1 VDIRGISHHTDGV
14 PEEAAARDM
23 RVIREELHCTAVM
36 LVGADTERQRAAARA
51 ALDAGLDVWVRPQPE
66 NPSAAERLE
75 HLAATARMAEELRL
89 EHPGRVTLMVG
100 TEFSLTSPG
109 MLPGADESVRLQF
122 VLRPWLRRPF
132 ERRMRRRLGALLA
145 AALDVARER
154 FGGPVSY
161 GAGAWEDVD
170 WSGFDL
176 AGVNLYRAGTDAD
189 ADAYERHLDALLR
202 GCGRPL
208 VVTEF
213 GCGAHDGADLRGAAS
228 FLAVNWFADPPR
240 LRRGTARNEAVQAGY
255 LDALLGL
262 YRDRG
267 VHGAFVFTFAMPD
280 FPHSQDPA
288 RDLDAA
294 GFGVVRT
301 AEGDPASWEPKEA
314 FHAVAR
320 RYRD

>member
-14 PEEAAARDM
+14 SEDAAARDM
-23 RVIREELHCTAVM
+23 RVIREDLHCTSVM
-36 LVGADTERQRAAARA
+36 LIGADTGQQRAAARA
-51 ALDAGLDVWVRPQPE
+51 ALEAGLDVWVRPQPE
-66 NPSAAERLE
+66 NPPVAERLE

-109 MLPGADESVRLQF
+109 PLPGRSELARLQF
-122 VLRPWLRRPF
+122 VTRPWLRRPF
-132 ERRMRRRLGALLA
+132 ERRMRRRLASLLA
-145 AALDVARER
+145 AALDVAREH
-154 FGGPVSY
+154 FGGPVTY
-161 GAGAWEDVD
+161 GAGAWEEVD

-176 AGVNLYRAGTDAD
+176 AGVNLYRSGTD
-189 ADAYERHLDALLR
+189 ADAYERRLDALR
-202 GCGRPL
+202 DGCGRPL
-208 VVTEF
+208 VITEF

-262 YRDRG
+262 YRERG
-267 VHGAFVFTFAMPD
+267 VHGAFVFTFAMPG
-280 FPHSQDPA
+280 FPHSGDPVY
-288 RDLDAA
+288 DLDAA

-301 AEGDPASWEPKEA
+301 AGDDPSSWEPKEA
-314 FHAVAR
+314 FHTVAR
-320 RYRD
+320 RYRT